1 MSFWYHHILC
11 WIQQKAVSFCMS
23 FDWPTTTTMTTPTIF
38 GACLPTLWTVSNT
51 TCIKSHLFGTGESN
65 DGGEITEFGGVESQ
79 SLCQF
84 PFFTFSH
91 HIDDGQCSTP
101 VTYLVVSFQPNDQ
114 IQQTL
119 CQIPSFR
126 PFRIQ
131 CCPCIA
137 HISSRSHA
145 TALIVPKKYHLQLPT
160 SN

>member
-1 MSFWYHHILC
+1 MSFWCHRILC
-11 WIQQKAVSFCMS
+11 WIQQKAVSFGIS
-23 FDWPTTTTMTTPTIF
+23 FHWPTTMTMTTPTIF
-38 GACLPTLWTVSNT
+38 GTYLPIHWTVSNT
-51 TCIKSHLFGTGESN
+51 TSIKSHPFGTVESN

-114 IQQTL
+114 MQQTQ

-131 CCPCIA
+131 RCPCIA
-137 HISSRSHA
+137 RISSRSHA
-145 TALIVPKKYHLQLPT
+145 TALIVPKKNHLQLPT